1 MLRFAVA
8 PEGDRIRRAA
18 SIMASTA
25 ELRFLR
31 RFKGGNGRSGMD
43 RRVRSGT
50 KLRSSAARRTAIA
63 RRFLQTL

>member
-31 RFKGGNGRSGMD
+31 RFKGAM
-43 RRVRSGT
+43 
-50 KLRSSAARRTAIA
+50 AAPAWTGA
-63 RRFLQTL
+63 